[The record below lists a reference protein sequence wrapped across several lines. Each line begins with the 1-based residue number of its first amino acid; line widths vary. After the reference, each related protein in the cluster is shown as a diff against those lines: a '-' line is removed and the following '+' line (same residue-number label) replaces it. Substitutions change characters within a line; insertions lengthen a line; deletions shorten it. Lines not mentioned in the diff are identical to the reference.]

1 VRTGFSPSGRAEA
14 RPHIGLIQFAHV
26 YLLLLFGALFLILWA
41 VFYAALP
48 FLKRVGALSA
58 RVVARASVRY
68 ARIGK
73 FTNRYKTYAP
83 IALVVVAGG
92 LFTAWAGDEFI
103 DLAELVHSKSAKL
116 QDLDAFAHAWAIS
129 KRTAAGTAFFSL
141 ISTIGSPVGMAVLV
155 ICVAIVL
162 ALTHRYRWLL
172 YLLVTSGGG
181 SLLNMEL
188 KRYFERARPD
198 IAEMLRLAHGYSFP
212 SGHAMGSTVVL
223 GALSYL
229 AVRTTTHWRW
239 KAAWLALTWTLIAA
253 IALSRV
259 YLGVHWISDVAAGVV
274 AGALWVGVTTLAYET
289 FRRIRLMRAMRVS
302 GS

>member
-1 VRTGFSPSGRAEA
+1 V
-14 RPHIGLIQFAHV
+14 
-26 YLLLLFGALFLILWA
+26 LLLFTFGALFLILWA

-48 FLKRVGALSA
+48 FLKRVGTLSA
-58 RVVARASVRY
+58 PLVARASVRY

-73 FTNRYKTYAP
+73 LTNRFKAYAP
-83 IALVVVAGG
+83 VALIVVAGG
-92 LFTAWAGDEFI
+92 LVIAWAGDQFI

-116 QDLDAFAHAWAIS
+116 QDLDSLAHAWAIS
-129 KRTAAGTAFFSL
+129 KRTPGATTFFSL
-141 ISTIGSPVGMAVLV
+141 MSTIGSPVGLV
-155 ICVAIVL
+155 VVVIGVTIVL
-162 ALTHRYRWLL
+162 ALTHRYRWML

-188 KRYFERARPD
+188 KRYFARARPD
-198 IAEMLRLAHGYSFP
+198 IAEMLRLAQGYSFP

-229 AVRTTTHWRW
+229 AVRTTTRWRW
-239 KAAWLALTWTLIAA
+239 KAAWLALAWTLIAA
-253 IALSRV
+253 IAFSRV
-259 YLGVHWISDVAAGVV
+259 YLGVHWISDVAAGIV

-289 FRRIRLMRAMRVS
+289 SRRIRLMRATRVS

>member
-1 VRTGFSPSGRAEA
+1 LPLS
-14 RPHIGLIQFAHV
+14 LI
-26 YLLLLFGALFLILWA
+26 FGALFLVLWA
-41 VFYAALP
+41 AFYAALP
-48 FLKRVGALSA
+48 LLKRVGALAA
-58 RVVARASVRY
+58 RLIARASARY

-73 FTNRYKTYAP
+73 FTSRFEAYAP
-83 IALVVVAGG
+83 IALVVIAGG
-92 LFTAWAGDEFI
+92 LVTAWAGDQFI

-116 QDLDAFAHAWAIS
+116 QDLDALAHAWAIS
-129 KRTAAGTAFFSL
+129 KRSAGATAFFSL
-141 ISTIGSPVGMAVLV
+141 MSTIGSPVGMASLAV
-155 ICVAIVL
+155 CVAIVL

-198 IAEMLRLAHGYSFP
+198 IAEMLRLAQGYSFP

-229 AVRTTTHWRW
+229 AVRTTTRWQW
-239 KAAWLALTWTLIAA
+239 KAAWLALAWTLIAA

-289 FRRIRLMRAMRVS
+289 WRRVRLMRAMRVS

>member
-1 VRTGFSPSGRAEA
+1 
-14 RPHIGLIQFAHV
+14 
-26 YLLLLFGALFLILWA
+26 
-41 VFYAALP
+41 
-48 FLKRVGALSA
+48 
-58 RVVARASVRY
+58 VRY

-73 FTNRYKTYAP
+73 LTKRYKAYAP
-83 IALVVVAGG
+83 VALVVVAGG
-92 LFTAWAGDEFI
+92 LLIAWAGDEFI

-188 KRYFERARPD
+188 KRYFERARRD
-198 IAEMLRLAHGYSFP
+198 SADMLPVAHGYSFP
-212 SGHAMGSTVVL
+212 SAHAMGYTVVL
-223 GALSYL
+223 RAQRYR
-229 AVRTTTHWRW
+229 AARATAHWREE
-239 KAAWLALTWTLIAA
+239 AAWLAVTWTLSAD